1 MLDLAWTI
9 NDDILIIYVNTHNA
23 ATGEEKDADAL
34 PEVRIYKNQEDTV
47 IATGTMAKLD
57 DANTLG
63 FYSIAIPLLSV
74 TGFEDLDNFSVR
86 VRAVVDGIAGV
97 KVFSFLLKDPLE
109 NVVEGTLTVKDVL
122 RIILSS
128 TSLQLAGAD
137 TLNPQFK
144 SLDGA
149 KIRIDGTVDGDGN
162 RTGIILDAS
171 D

>member
-9 NDDILIIYVNTHNA
+9 NDDILIIYINTHDP

-34 PEVRIYKNQEDTV
+34 PEIRVYENQDDTV

-57 DANTLG
+57 DANTVG
-63 FYSIAIPLLSV
+63 FYSIAIPLLSA
-74 TGFEDLDNFSVR
+74 TGFEDLDNYAVR
-86 VRAVVDGIAGV
+86 VRAIVDGKPAV

-122 RIILSS
+122 RVMLSS
-128 TSLQLAGAD
+128 VALELEGAD
-137 TLNPQFK
+137 TLAPKFK
-144 SLDGA
+144 SLDGL
-149 KIRIDGTVDGDGN
+149 KDRLVYVLDGDGN
-162 RTGIILDAS
+162 RTDVTIDAS